1 MRASPPACPTLH
13 NTCSSIIKSASVL
26 KYPLS
31 APMDQ
36 GVTKMCQTHKAGGLR
51 LPDFKTYEK
60 AIIIKIAWYWHKDRH
75 VD

>member
-1 MRASPPACPTLH
+1 
-13 NTCSSIIKSASVL
+13 
-26 KYPLS
+26 
-31 APMDQ
+31 MDQ

-75 VD
+75 VDQWKR